1 VPCGHTPKNGFK
13 IPKFRFHEDQPRRPG
28 ALLHSTATERVPA
41 ASLTMY
47 ACTDKASSCLA
58 DNDPRT
64 QVAGCAAVAAMSS
77 RHKFY
82 RRVATGLFKCATI
95 YRSMSTHVIALLI
108 PRMLA
113 SQEIGT
119 LQFDSSSDSF
129 GRKVC
134 TKKELGQFL
143 HLLFTGVEF
152 SSKNVSLS
160 ALVLLMLLEGISQA
174 QQLCKHMWRLLRVCW
189 QIQNCATC
197 VFLYGCVWTRK
208 FGINID
214 VECRR
219 FK

>member
-1 VPCGHTPKNGFK
+1 VHPASGHTPKNGVA
-13 IPKFRFHEDQPRRPG
+13 KFPNFGSIEGNREDLA
-28 ALLHSTATERVPA
+28 ALYTPLSHCVNCTAERVPA

-58 DNDPRT
+58 DNDPRK

-134 TKKELGQFL
+134 TKKRVWAVF
-143 HLLFTGVEF
+143 
-152 SSKNVSLS
+152 
-160 ALVLLMLLEGISQA
+160 ALVV
-174 QQLCKHMWRLLRVCW
+174 HWR
-189 QIQNCATC
+189 
-197 VFLYGCVWTRK
+197 
-208 FGINID
+208 
-214 VECRR
+214 
-219 FK
+219 

>member
-1 VPCGHTPKNGFK
+1 MICHVDTPLKMAS
-13 IPKFRFHEDQPRRPG
+13 KFPNFGSTRINREDPTG

-58 DNDPRT
+58 DNDPRK

-82 RRVATGLFKCATI
+82 HRVATGLFKCATI

-134 TKKELGQFL
+134 TKKR
-143 HLLFTGVEF
+143 V
-152 SSKNVSLS
+152 
-160 ALVLLMLLEGISQA
+160 ALVV
-174 QQLCKHMWRLLRVCW
+174 HWR
-189 QIQNCATC
+189 
-197 VFLYGCVWTRK
+197 
-208 FGINID
+208 
-214 VECRR
+214 
-219 FK
+219 